1 MSKPKRAHREAFIH
15 IACTHSQKEQIKENA
30 KKEGAKSLTEY
41 ALTMLLKGNT
51 EEFGFLRR
59 KADGALV
66 TADVY
71 RQLRDIA
78 KILKTTPTSDKAL
91 LEENLRVIREVG
103 KEIAMNRLKQEI
115 ERSL

>member
-1 MSKPKRAHREAFIH
+1 MSKPKRAHREAFLH
-15 IACTHSQKEQIKENA
+15 IACTHSQKERIKENA

-78 KILKTTPTSDKAL
+78 RILKTTQTPDKAL

-103 KEIAMNRLKQEI
+103 KEIAMNRLKQDI